1 MQQRVHQGCASR
13 VCSKGAARVCSRGSG
28 RLLEVG
34 LAQLVRPVQQ
44 RLAHH
49 GAHARVVVRLG
60 AGAPLRR
67 IEGIYQSVRLCQ
79 SPPHSYQRRGI
90 SIVALLECLYILH
103 IHVSAR
109 ALPSRRHLAMRF
121 CFHRPLSPHTPFHRA
136 TCRSSSPLAMLR
148 ARAHPWLWSGLE
160 RLGLGFVLGLGL
172 GLGSVLVLG
181 FGLR

>member
-1 MQQRVHQGCASR
+1 MGRPSWSLRNRR
-13 VCSKGAARVCSRGSG
+13 VCSNGAARACSRASG

-34 LAQLVRPVQQ
+34 FAQLVRPVQQ

-49 GAHARVVVRLG
+49 GAHARVVIRLA
-60 AGAPLRR
+60 AGAPHRQ
-67 IEGIYQSVRLCQ
+67 IACIYQPVRLCQ
-79 SPPHSYQRRGI
+79 SPLHTYQRRGI
-90 SIVALLECLYILH
+90 SIVALLECLCILH
-103 IHVSAR
+103 VHVSAR

-160 RLGLGFVLGLGL
+160 LALRVRLRARVRLG
-172 GLGSVLVLG
+172 
-181 FGLR
+181 